1 MGCGVWGFLT
11 PEDPSASG
19 VGATYM
25 LPKSIATSSMRP
37 WQESWKSLR
46 GPLRPSIAGWVK
58 GPSAI
63 LSCLLRKAQNV
74 GRTGCHFLLAFFSSR
89 KFRRLGEWCGREVH
103 KNGPTRQLIVAAWC
117 LVSLAGSHT
126 DVKAEG

>member
-1 MGCGVWGFLT
+1 MGCGVWGVGCGVFSQ
-11 PEDPSASG
+11 DPSASG

-25 LPKSIATSSMRP
+25 LAKSIATSSMRP

-74 GRTGCHFLLAFFSSR
+74 GGQGVTFSLHF
-89 KFRRLGEWCGREVH
+89 FRVENFEDWESGAAERFI
-103 KNGPTRQLIVAAWC
+103 KMGPRDT
-117 LVSLAGSHT
+117 
-126 DVKAEG
+126 